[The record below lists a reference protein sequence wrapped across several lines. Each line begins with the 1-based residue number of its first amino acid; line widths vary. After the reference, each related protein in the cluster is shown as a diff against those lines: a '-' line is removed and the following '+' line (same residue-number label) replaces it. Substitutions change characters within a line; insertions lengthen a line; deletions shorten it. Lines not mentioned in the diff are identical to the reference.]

1 MCRQLYALLGYPVKH
16 SVSPQMQE
24 AGFRA
29 IGLDAVYELIEVMPE
44 HLEAK
49 VAELKASGCRG
60 WNVTIPH
67 KAAIIEMLD
76 AVELPAR
83 IAGSVNTVVN
93 ASDGRLLGYSTDGY
107 GLERSIREAFG
118 LELAGGHFLF
128 WGAGGAARA
137 TSVYFAV
144 QGARAITLVNRT
156 VSRAEALAATI
167 RQAAPN
173 CETRVLAPAAHAEIK
188 AVMAAVDVLIQAT
201 SVGLH
206 AGDPSAVPAEL
217 LLPGLRLVDMIYHRK
232 TPLLQLAAER
242 GCRAVDGTD
251 MLLYQGVKSFQLW
264 TGAAPRPRLVGAMRR
279 ALTAALV

>member
-29 IGLDAVYELIEVMPE
+29 IGLEASYELIEVAPE

-67 KAAIIEMLD
+67 KTAIIEMLD
-76 AVELPAR
+76 EVEPPAR

-93 ASDGRLLGYSTDGY
+93 TGDGRLLGYSTDGY
-107 GLERSIREAFG
+107 GLEMSIREAFG

-144 QGARAITLVNRT
+144 QGARAITLSNRT
-156 VSRAEALAATI
+156 VSRAEALAETI
-167 RQAAPN
+167 RRAAPN
-173 CETRVLAPAAHAEIK
+173 CETKVLAPAAHGEIK
-188 AVMAAVDVLIQAT
+188 TIIPDVDVLIQAT

-264 TGAAPRPRLVGAMRR
+264 TGAKPRPRLVGAMRC
-279 ALTAALV
+279 ALTAALA